1 MITRIL
7 PPSEYQKLLGTEL
20 GILVESGRI
29 PENTEVLVVEDG
41 DRIVGCWSL
50 MRYYHC
56 EGIWIHPDYRLKPS
70 VTRRLWT
77 GMQDLAAMKGINVL
91 LTGCLQRK
99 IQRLLE
105 RAGAVQIPGLTYAI
119 PVGGPTWQQPSHTS
133 SVE

>member
-1 MITRIL
+1 MTTRIL
-7 PPSEYQKLLGTEL
+7 PPNEYPKLIGTEL
-20 GILVESGRI
+20 GILVESDRM
-29 PENTEVLVVEDG
+29 PANTEVLVVEDG
-41 DRIVGCWSL
+41 EKIVGCWSL
-50 MRYYHC
+50 MMFSHC

-77 GMQDLAAMKGINVL
+77 GMQDLARMHGVTRI
-91 LTGCLQRK
+91 LTGCLQRN

-119 PVGGPTWQQPSHTS
+119 PVGEPTWPQPSHTS